1 MAANSAAQGG
11 TVPLPDLTATADEL
25 ARLLA
30 VIEEEILPKTRAG
43 VAAGNKV
50 FGAAVLGPA
59 PALATVVADTNHET
73 ECPLYHGEVYVIQRW
88 SAATSPAAR
97 GNAAASAVFLST
109 HEPCCMCIS
118 AIVWAGFKRVFYLF
132 PYEVTSAQGIPHDLN
147 IMRELWA
154 VPTYQKQSS
163 LCSTAAIPALVR
175 CSFQHVYVCSWPTLC
190 TWLGSCSSPLLSAQH
205 SQLHHP
211 QPRFATQTCCDGNAA
226 AMLLHGYIPC
236 RQKITH

>member
-88 SAATSPAAR
+88 SAGGATSPTAR

-154 VPTYQKQSS
+154 VPTYQKQSA

-175 CSFQHVYVCSWPTLC
+175 DSF
-190 TWLGSCSSPLLSAQH
+190 
-205 SQLHHP
+205 
-211 QPRFATQTCCDGNAA
+211 
-226 AMLLHGYIPC
+226 
-236 RQKITH
+236 